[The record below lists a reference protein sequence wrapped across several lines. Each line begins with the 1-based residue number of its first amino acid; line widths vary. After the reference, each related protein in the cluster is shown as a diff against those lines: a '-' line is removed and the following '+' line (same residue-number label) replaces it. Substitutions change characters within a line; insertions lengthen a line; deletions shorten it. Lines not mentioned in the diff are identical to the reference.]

1 MMKVGTIQAIVQMFS
16 IMWISRPLEKV
27 VIEVDIDELVEVVV
41 V

>member
-1 MMKVGTIQAIVQMFS
+1 MMKVGTIQTIVQMFS

>member
-1 MMKVGTIQAIVQMFS
+1 MMRLITIQAIVQMFS

-27 VIEVDIDELVEVVV
+27 VVDVDELIEVVV